1 MEFQTHTLANGI
13 RIIHKQTNRSV
24 SHCGVVIN
32 SGSRDELV
40 GEQGLA
46 HFIEHGLFKGTT
58 KRKTHH
64 ILNRLDVVGG
74 ELNASTSKEDTWI
87 HASFLNKHYDRAIE
101 LISDIVLNST
111 FPEKE
116 MEKEK
121 DVIIDEIN
129 SYLDSA
135 EDTIFDEFESMIFSG
150 HSLGTPILG
159 TVDSVRNLSSNDA
172 LTMINRCFQTD
183 QIVFSSVGDLP
194 FEKIIKLTN
203 KYFGSVE
210 PNIGSS
216 KRQGFTSYK
225 PTHIEKKKDTYQVHY
240 LLGNLAYNETHP
252 NKTGLILLNNYLGG
266 PSMNNKLSMNI
277 REKHGLAYNIES
289 SYVSYQD
296 TGFFS
301 IYLGTDQKF
310 FKKSKKLIYK
320 ELKSLR
326 ETRLGT
332 MQLHRA
338 KQQLIGQIALGQD
351 SGLGSM
357 LALGKSLLVY
367 NKIDTIEEIYKRI
380 ERISSSE
387 LLEISNEI
395 FEESQLSSLA
405 YMNDLKS

>member
-1 MEFQTHTLANGI
+1 MEFQTHTLDNGI
-13 RIIHKQTNRSV
+13 RIIHKQSNRSV
-24 SHCGVVIN
+24 SHCGIIIN
-32 SGSRDELV
+32 SGSRDEPE
-40 GEQGLA
+40 GEEGLA

-87 HASFLNKHYDRAIE
+87 HASFLNKHYERALD
-101 LISDIVLNST
+101 LISDIVLHST

-135 EDTIFDEFESMIFSG
+135 EDTIYDEFESMIFSG
-150 HSLGTPILG
+150 HPLGSPILG
-159 TVDSVRNLSSNDA
+159 TADSVRKLSSNNA
-172 LTMINRCFQTD
+172 LRMIDRCFKTNQM
-183 QIVFSSVGDLP
+183 VFSSVGNLP
-194 FEKIIKLTN
+194 FEKVVKLAN
-203 KYFGSVE
+203 KYFGSVQ
-210 PNIGSS
+210 S
-216 KRQGFTSYK
+216 KKETKSRTTFSNYSPRHVQ
-225 PTHIEKKKDTYQVHY
+225 KKKDTYQVHY
-240 LLGNLAYNETHP
+240 LLGNIAYCETHP
-252 NKTGLILLNNYLGG
+252 LKSGMILLNNYLGG

-301 IYLGTDQKF
+301 VYLGTDNKF
-310 FKKSKKLIYK
+310 FEKSKKLIYK

-326 ETRLGT
+326 ETSLGT
-332 MQLHRA
+332 MQLHNA

-351 SGLGSM
+351 SGLGTM

-367 NKIDTIEEIYKRI
+367 NRIDTLEETFQKIEKIT
-380 ERISSSE
+380 SSD
-387 LLEISNEI
+387 LLAIANEV
-395 FEESQLSSLA
+395 FDESQLSSLA
-405 YMNDLKS
+405 YLNG

>member
-1 MEFQTHTLANGI
+1 MEFQTHTLDNGI

-24 SHCGVVIN
+24 SHCGIVIN
-32 SGSRDELV
+32 TGSRDELAD
-40 GEQGLA
+40 EQGLA

-87 HASFLNKHYDRAIE
+87 HASFLNKHYERAIE
-101 LISDIVLNST
+101 LISDIVLSST

-150 HSLGTPILG
+150 HSLGSPILG
-159 TVDSVRNLSSNDA
+159 TVESVRKLTSECA
-172 LTMINRCFQTD
+172 LRMINRCFQTS
-183 QIVFSSVGDLP
+183 QMVFSSVGDLP
-194 FEKIIKLTN
+194 FDKVIKLAE
-203 KYFGSVE
+203 KHFGYYRTKAKKKSRKAFDNYV
-210 PNIGSS
+210 
-216 KRQGFTSYK
+216 
-225 PTHIEKKKDTYQVHY
+225 PTHLEKKKETYQVHY
-240 LLGNLAYNETHP
+240 LLGNIAYSETHP
-252 NKTGLILLNNYLGG
+252 KKSGLILLNNYLGG

-301 IYLGTDQKF
+301 VYLGTDQKF
-310 FKKSKKLIYK
+310 FEKSKKLIYK
-320 ELKSLR
+320 ELKALR
-326 ETRLGT
+326 ESSLGT
-332 MQLHRA
+332 LQLHNA

-367 NKIDTIEEIYKRI
+367 NKIDTIEEIYKKI
-380 ERISSSE
+380 EGISSAD
-387 LLEISNEI
+387 LLEIANEV
-395 FEESQLSSLA
+395 FAENQLSSLA
-405 YMNDLKS
+405 YLNE